1 MDNMWGLDK
10 SVNRSMGA
18 QIKAEIK
25 RHGLKPGDR
34 VDEIVFEEWAQ

>member
-1 MDNMWGLDK
+1 MNNMWGLDK

-34 VDEIVFEEWAQ
+34 VDEIVFEEWAK